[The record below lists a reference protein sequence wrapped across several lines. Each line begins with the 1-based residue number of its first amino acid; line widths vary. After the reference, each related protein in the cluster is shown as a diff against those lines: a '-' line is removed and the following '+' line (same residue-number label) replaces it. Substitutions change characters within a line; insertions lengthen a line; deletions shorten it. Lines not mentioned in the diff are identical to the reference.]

1 MVKKNVIDLMAAAAK
16 NKKLVEEFKA
26 ATSATNLQKRWS
38 EVKPGY
44 FVSMEDCVKLFK
56 ERKKILSGLYTADSG
71 IY

>member
-1 MVKKNVIDLMAAAAK
+1 MVGAAK

-56 ERKKILSGLYTADSG
+56 ARKKILDDLKSGESG

>member
-1 MVKKNVIDLMAAAAK
+1 MVTKNVIDLMAAAAK

-56 ERKKILSGLYTADSG
+56 ARKKILDGLNLPDSG